1 MRVCEFLC
9 KRVSLCWGEEE
20 REKKEERRDCVDLC
34 ENFAFFCCYVCVS
47 VKKGRGVRNAI

>member
-9 KRVSLCWGEEE
+9 ERVSLCWGEEE

-34 ENFAFFCCYVCVS
+34 VRILCFVVVMCVL
-47 VKKGRGVRNAI
+47 V

>member
-9 KRVSLCWGEEE
+9 ERVSLCWGEEE

-34 ENFAFFCCYVCVS
+34 VRILRFFVVMCVL
-47 VKKGRGVRNAI
+47 V